1 MAGQAV
7 SRPLALARELVGGG
21 LQPPSLFRFRVER
34 SVQANAGCVTQKGK
48 PPAFSLLPP
57 RFSNPSSTSS
67 APPAPSP
74 KRSPPSSSSS
84 PLPLLV
90 VCSCS
95 PTPFLIQQGF
105 LPRRGASPWA
115 TAGAPRSAP
124 TARPAAPHPRQVC
137 LFSFGSLRLIDSTF
151 DHVSRPSQALSSTL
165 LDHDD
170 F

>member
-1 MAGQAV
+1 VRDPERETAAFF
-7 SRPLALARELVGGG
+7 SSAAPLF
-21 LQPPSLFRFRVER
+21 Q
-34 SVQANAGCVTQKGK
+34 
-48 PPAFSLLPP
+48 SLLNLIRPARTP
-57 RFSNPSSTSS
+57 H
-67 APPAPSP
+67 APSP
-74 KRSPPSSSSS
+74 KRSPPSSSSSS

-124 TARPAAPHPRQVC
+124 TAPPAAPPPHQVR

-151 DHVSRPSQALSSTL
+151 DHVSRSSQAVSFTL